1 MGGIIVSDD
10 VSSLFIFQKP
20 SSTAIVQTLMD
31 ASLFRKLIVEFIGTF
46 FLVYLVGCVSL
57 QEHVL
62 LGPLAIGASLMVMIF
77 AGGHISGGHY
87 NPAVTLGAWIRGACS
102 AVEAGF
108 YLVAQVIGA
117 IVASIAVVFLL
128 GHGSSPAASTV
139 TAAQIMLAEGL
150 GTFALVYTVLN
161 VATAPATSG
170 NSFYGL
176 AIGFTVFAQ
185 AVAVG
190 NISGGAF
197 NPAVAIAV
205 RFLGLANGLNLWMYW
220 LSEFLGAAVAAVL
233 FLVLNPEKPDE
244 PSIASDESA
253 QDQTNQSIRA
263 V

>member
-1 MGGIIVSDD
+1 MMALTSVQNI
-10 VSSLFIFQKP
+10 SLKKL
-20 SSTAIVQTLMD
+20 AMD
-31 ASLFRKLIVEFIGTF
+31 TSLLRKWIVEFIGTF
-46 FLVYLVGCVSL
+46 FLVYVVGCVSL
-57 QEHVL
+57 QENVL

-87 NPAVTLGAWIRGACS
+87 NPAVTLGVWIRGACGT
-102 AVEAGF
+102 VEASL

-117 IVASIAVVFLL
+117 LVASIAVAFLL
-128 GHGSSPAASTV
+128 GHGSSPAPSTV
-139 TAAQIMLAEGL
+139 TVAPVMLAEGL

-190 NISGGAF
+190 KVSGGAF
-197 NPAVAIAV
+197 NPAVAIGVAV
-205 RFLGLANGLNLWMYW
+205 LGLANGANLWIYW
-220 LSEFLGAAVAAVL
+220 LSEFVGAGVAAL
-233 FLVLNPEKPDE
+233 FFLVVNQEKPYE
-244 PSIASDESA
+244 PSVASHDRA
-253 QDQTNQSIRA
+253 QEQTNQPVRA

>member
-1 MGGIIVSDD
+1 MN
-10 VSSLFIFQKP
+10 
-20 SSTAIVQTLMD
+20 
-31 ASLFRKLIVEFIGTF
+31 ASFFRKLIVEFIGTF
-46 FLVYLVGCVSL
+46 FLVYVVGCVSL

-62 LGPLAIGASLMVMIF
+62 LAPLAIGASLMVMIF

-87 NPAVTLGAWIRGACS
+87 NPAVTLGVWIRGACS
-102 AVEAGF
+102 TLEASF

-117 IVASIAVVFLL
+117 IVASLAAAFLL

-139 TAAQIMLAEGL
+139 PAAQVMLAEAL

-190 NISGGAF
+190 KISGGAF
-197 NPAVAIAV
+197 NPAVAIGV
-205 RFLGLANGLNLWMYW
+205 SFLGLANGANLWMYW
-220 LSEFLGAAVAAVL
+220 LSEFLGAGVAAVF
-233 FLVLNPEKPDE
+233 FLLVNREKTPE
-244 PSIASDESA
+244 PSVTSHDRA
-253 QDQTNQSIRA
+253 QEQTNRSIRA

>member
-1 MGGIIVSDD
+1 MD
-10 VSSLFIFQKP
+10 VSL
-20 SSTAIVQTLMD
+20 L
-31 ASLFRKLIVEFIGTF
+31 RKWIVEFIGTF
-46 FLVYLVGCVSL
+46 FLVYVIACVSR
-57 QEHVL
+57 QENLL

-77 AGGHISGGHY
+77 AGGHISGAHY
-87 NPAVTLGAWIRGACS
+87 NPAVTLGVWIRGACTTR
-102 AVEAGF
+102 EAGL

-117 IVASIAVVFLL
+117 ISASLVVAFLL

-139 TAAQIMLAEGL
+139 TAAQVMLAEAL

-190 NISGGAF
+190 KISGGAF
-197 NPAVAIAV
+197 NPAVAVGVAV
-205 RFLGLANGLNLWMYW
+205 LGLANPANLSIYW
-220 LSEFLGAAVAAVL
+220 LSEFSGAAVAAGL
-233 FLVLNPEKPDE
+233 FLFLNGKKLPV
-244 PSIASDESA
+244 PSTGTGDRVQE
-253 QDQTNQSIRA
+253 QTNESLRA

>member
-1 MGGIIVSDD
+1 M
-10 VSSLFIFQKP
+10 
-20 SSTAIVQTLMD
+20 
-31 ASLFRKLIVEFIGTF
+31 
-46 FLVYLVGCVSL
+46 
-57 QEHVL
+57 
-62 LGPLAIGASLMVMIF
+62 
-77 AGGHISGGHY
+77 
-87 NPAVTLGAWIRGACS
+87 
-102 AVEAGF
+102 
-108 YLVAQVIGA
+108 IGA
-117 IVASIAVVFLL
+117 IVAALAAGFLL
-128 GHGSSPAASTV
+128 GHGSSPASSTV
-139 TAAQIMLAEGL
+139 TVAQVILAEAL

-205 RFLGLANGLNLWMYW
+205 SFLGLANGLNLWMYL
-220 LSEFLGAAVAAVL
+220 LSEFLGAGVAAVL

-244 PSIASDESA
+244 PSIASDDSA